1 MAILNFLKIVL
12 VNCECYM
19 GENKAKID
27 VLMAKNHAILV
38 KNDATLVHKWLQ
50 MPRALKNKHK

>member
-38 KNDATLVHKWLQ
+38 KNDATLVHK
-50 MPRALKNKHK
+50 